1 VEHLKR
7 SGFRM
12 YNLNGI
18 NQANNPGVYHFKS
31 GLAGKAGTEIAYLG
45 IFEAQG
51 NALSNYCL
59 MVGQEVLDSYRGI
72 RTRIRRQRN
81 NKKISEGKSNGTAAI
96 DLARS
101 L

>member
-1 VEHLKR
+1 
-7 SGFRM
+7 M

-45 IFEAQG
+45 IFEARG
-51 NALSNYCL
+51 NALSNYCVR
-59 MVGQEVLDSYRGI
+59 VGQEVLDSYRRI
-72 RTRIRRQRN
+72 RTRIRRERN
-81 NKKISEGKSNGTAAI
+81 KNIAEGKSNGPAAI
-96 DLARS
+96 GLARS